1 MYVWV
6 FQGQLGEGKTFGMSV
21 LGWHFVAKAR
31 RSGIHADLYAN
42 FDLQGAKPLTS
53 YRDFYQVARSEAS
66 ICLLD
71 EAHVNLDARLFHRG
85 ANIYMT
91 QFFFYLRKLSASLF
105 MTTPHIRNLD
115 SRMRQLTNILV
126 DCHKITGGFLY
137 EIYDYQSERLLRR
150 KFLPIHVAKQ
160 IFATG
165 MYDSHA
171 IIRAVE
177 FPSNERAFDRFLDQ
191 IIEIRE
197 GSKKLENVENEL
209 EDNEEKL
216 VEKFSESKP
225 AKKSPKTASKKR
237 S

>member
-21 LGWHFVAKAR
+21 LAWYFVTRAR
-31 RSGIHADLYAN
+31 RAGIKADIYAN
-42 FDLQGAKPLTS
+42 FKLKGAKPLTS
-53 YRDFYQVARSEAS
+53 YRDFYNVARSEAS

-71 EAHVNLDARLFHRG
+71 EAHVNLDSRLFHRG

-126 DCHKITGGFLY
+126 DCHRVTGGFLY
-137 EIYDYQSERLLRR
+137 DIYDYQAAKLLRR
-150 KFLPIHVAKQ
+150 KFLPMYVAQQ

-197 GSKKLENVENEL
+197 GRSKEVLEHSEEH
-209 EDNEEKL
+209 DN
-216 VEKFSESKP
+216 
-225 AKKSPKTASKKR
+225 TQIH
-237 S
+237 

>member
-21 LGWHFVAKAR
+21 LAWHFVAKAR
-31 RSGIHADLYAN
+31 RSGIKADLYAN

-53 YRDFYQVARSEAS
+53 YRDFYDVARSEAS

-85 ANIYMT
+85 INIYMT

-137 EIYDYQSERLLRR
+137 EIFDYQSERLLRR

-197 GSKKLENVENEL
+197 GLRKPESV
-209 EDNEEKL
+209 EEKPDEL
-216 VEKFSESKP
+216 SESKPESKP
-225 AKKSPKTASKKR
+225 AKKSPKTTSKKR